1 MREDGTT
8 LRYYRYKNT
17 DKNINNALKEQ
28 YKTLTEDEKRTF
40 RREKRWRKF
49 STIVSLVIYISLV
62 VTGIFLLKSIPLP
75 SAWFLEILVIVG
87 EVIIGFILLI
97 ASGVLTVALTM
108 PLWKKVESF
117 HIPSIKKD
125 IFSKA
130 CKHLRDYYQLQEPY
144 LITKCFASTDKKF
157 ENHDVCIFVVGDE
170 LRITTN
176 LVRGFLH
183 GERDL
188 GCYAFKKEEITLS
201 KQNVGNHLIAELK
214 ANNIVFLL
222 GYRAKGFIDKSF
234 LQNS

>member
-1 MREDGTT
+1 M
-8 LRYYRYKNT
+8 RYYKYKNT

-28 YKTLTEDEKRTF
+28 YKTLTEDEKHTF

-49 STIVSLVIYISLV
+49 STIVSLIIYISLV
-62 VTGIFLLKSIPLP
+62 VSEIFLLKSIPLP

-97 ASGVLTVALTM
+97 ASGVLTVTLTM

-144 LITKCFASTDKKF
+144 LITKCFDSTDKKF
-157 ENHDVCIFVVGDE
+157 KNHDVCIFVVGDE
-170 LRITTN
+170 LRITTD
-176 LVRGFLH
+176 LVQGFLH